1 MEDAAPPCRPDPS
14 DGLASHYGIHMA
26 FLDRAYM
33 RQSWIKQHW
42 QRKIFWLAGGLLWL
56 TKERFYFYF
65 WSFSDFST
73 RTGPI
78 PHLDTTITND
88 QFRSPHTTAAFNPF
102 SQPQGLRLG
111 HWRRQTR
118 VSRVKYHGRE
128 TACDVSWKSSSW
140 SMLRS
145 SIPRLVGT

>member
-1 MEDAAPPCRPDPS
+1 MSTRPIRRPHKS
-14 DGLASHYGIHMA
+14 LRNPH
-26 FLDRAYM
+26 
-33 RQSWIKQHW
+33 
-42 QRKIFWLAGGLLWL
+42 GLLGQSL
-56 TKERFYFYF
+56 HATVLDKATLAAKDILACRRAPVVTKERFYFYF